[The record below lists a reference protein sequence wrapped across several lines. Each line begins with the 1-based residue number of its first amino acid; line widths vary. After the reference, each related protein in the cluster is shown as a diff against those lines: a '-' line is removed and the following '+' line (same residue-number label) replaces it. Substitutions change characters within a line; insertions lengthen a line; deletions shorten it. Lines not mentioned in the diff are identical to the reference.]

1 MEPPRERLYGRWLH
15 SHEEDTDDEMVF
27 RSASAKLP
35 PSRGREGLEL
45 NEDGSYAETR
55 PGPDDR
61 PRTSSGRWRV
71 EDDDR
76 LVVETQGGES
86 RRAMQIVAADGE
98 TIVVRKP
105 AASSE

>member
-1 MEPPRERLYGRWLH
+1 
-15 SHEEDTDDEMVF
+15 
-27 RSASAKLP
+27 
-35 PSRGREGLEL
+35 
-45 NEDGSYAETR
+45 
-55 PGPDDR
+55 
-61 PRTSSGRWRV
+61 V

-86 RRAMQIVAADGE
+86 RRAMHIVAADGE